1 MLLTIAL
8 LLATA
13 FPSTS
18 QTAWM
23 SPQSFHLTIGMTRDD
38 TVKALE
44 ATGWT
49 PKKGRNEEELVVD
62 YSDDKALTLEF
73 GKGRLR
79 SVRFELFA
87 MLPEVRA
94 AFDEQ
99 KTLLRKAHGEPKKS
113 KAGKSVVVYDDRLPN
128 ILVVLS
134 DDPESNYG
142 KLGIGYLA
150 VRYYDPVALAST
162 DPVRRDSQK

>member
-8 LLATA
+8 ILATA

-18 QTAWM
+18 RTAWM
-23 SPQSFHLTIGMTRDD
+23 SPQSFHLTIGMTRDE
-38 TVKALE
+38 TVKVLE
-44 ATGWT
+44 TSGWAA
-49 PKKGRNEEELVVD
+49 KKGRNGEEMVVD

-73 GKGRLR
+73 RKGRLR

-134 DDPESNYG
+134 DDPDSDYG
-142 KLGIGYLA
+142 KMGVGYLA
-150 VRYYDPVALAST
+150 VRYFDPVASAAGV
-162 DPVRRDSQK
+162 PVGQK